1 MFKKVFSIIL
11 FLLTIFFFFIITKEY
26 LSEKNI
32 KKINKNR
39 MNIETSIEKKTK
51 NLPVL
56 KNDTSNIIEYNN
68 GFNIEKNKQ
77 RKFWELIKRK

>member
-11 FLLTIFFFFIITKEY
+11 FLLTIVFFFIITKEY

-68 GFNIEKNKQ
+68 GFNLEKNKQ